1 MLCERVSNFF
11 KKLSSISSHPRI
23 CTFKHFKCAR
33 ISVARQFVISVYP
46 LILLHHQYFRVHL
59 RLFKSFA
66 SHLSLKVC
74 RSSRIY
80 PLYMIK
86 CGLNLLL
93 LELPLI
99 LHKVLSLIMQKQ
111 VSLIDHIK
119 FLLC

>member
-1 MLCERVSNFF
+1 
-11 KKLSSISSHPRI
+11 
-23 CTFKHFKCAR
+23 
-33 ISVARQFVISVYP
+33 
-46 LILLHHQYFRVHL
+46 
-59 RLFKSFA
+59 
-66 SHLSLKVC
+66 LKVC

-99 LHKVLSLIMQKQ
+99 LHKVLSLIVQKQ
-111 VSLIDHIK
+111 ISLVDHIK